1 MILALRRNRRL
12 RRKPYP
18 TAIKPSQIMPEIG
31 QLMYPNTR
39 SRAKHIYTE
48 EEVRGGLIRAERLRA
63 AGLGCAMAV

>member
-1 MILALRRNRRL
+1 MILALRRNRVFVEN
-12 RRKPYP
+12 PYP

-48 EEVRGGLIRAERLRA
+48 EEVR
-63 AGLGCAMAV
+63 VVS

>member
-1 MILALRRNRRL
+1 MRFVAIGRFVRNPVPHRHQA
-12 RRKPYP
+12 Y
-18 TAIKPSQIMPEIG
+18 TQIMPEIG

-48 EEVRGGLIRAERLRA
+48 EEVRGGLIGAERLRA